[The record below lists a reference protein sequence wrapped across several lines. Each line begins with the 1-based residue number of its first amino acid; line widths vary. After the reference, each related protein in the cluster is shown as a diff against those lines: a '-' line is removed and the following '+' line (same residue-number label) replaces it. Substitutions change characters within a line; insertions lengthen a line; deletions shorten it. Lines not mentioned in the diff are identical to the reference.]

1 MHPSYSELRWNC
13 QHSRKL
19 ACEYWNPFLWQ
30 NAFPQLTSANNHQ
43 RALKPVLEQMQ
54 CCSWRDVA
62 KQAAE
67 KLHGD
72 SMIKGNLP
80 HLTIKS
86 MSTQQT
92 SLLGSWVRLA
102 FSILSWPRTNLHTHS
117 VSKHFSTGVLG
128 CPPSVLGAPLG
139 AFVTFSRCLWL
150 ACAYKV
156 RFTALRAQSRPRR
169 VHGCLSR
176 SVCLGWSASVCP
188 SRSGRTHGR
197 THDDVNNAVSPGLRI
212 RHRGCLPPKP
222 YKQSYVR
229 YQFLSMFKKPSKTYN
244 FPK

>member
-19 ACEYWNPFLWQ
+19 PCEYWNPFLWQ

-128 CPPSVLGAPLG
+128 CPPSVLGAPL
-139 AFVTFSRCLWL
+139 VHIKLDSQ
-150 ACAYKV
+150 
-156 RFTALRAQSRPRR
+156 RFALKAARAECTA
-169 VHGCLSR
+169 
-176 SVCLGWSASVCP
+176 VCLGLSVSDGLPGSVRLGRAGHTDEHTTMSIMQSPPGYVSGIADVYLRSHTNNHTCDISFYQCSKNHQKHTI
-188 SRSGRTHGR
+188 SRNER
-197 THDDVNNAVSPGLRI
+197 
-212 RHRGCLPPKP
+212 PPP
-222 YKQSYVR
+222 
-229 YQFLSMFKKPSKTYN
+229 N
-244 FPK
+244 